1 MEQPLAGAF
10 VAFCVTFLLLGPID
24 PKTDAEHAQVAK
36 TVR

>member
-1 MEQPLAGAF
+1 MKKSLAAAF
-10 VAFCVTFLLLGPID
+10 FAFCVTFLLLGPID